1 MRSNS
6 KYPLNLWNI
15 DLKKE
20 VSNEKYIIEIE
31 LILSMVYPNESPQ
44 KNIIEPTFNK
54 SSKFNNSSII
64 SNKSSNNKNNANN
77 VQKTSKSF
85 SFSGVDFKKNKP
97 VTPRIENKLTSEFKL
112 EDTSFEEI
120 SESEEDINKG
130 TEENGTN
137 NEISLFEI

>member
-1 MRSNS
+1 MFREKNNETLPILVNLFKDYAMRSNS

-64 SNKSSNNKNNANN
+64 
-77 VQKTSKSF
+77 
-85 SFSGVDFKKNKP
+85 
-97 VTPRIENKLTSEFKL
+97 
-112 EDTSFEEI
+112 
-120 SESEEDINKG
+120 
-130 TEENGTN
+130 
-137 NEISLFEI
+137 